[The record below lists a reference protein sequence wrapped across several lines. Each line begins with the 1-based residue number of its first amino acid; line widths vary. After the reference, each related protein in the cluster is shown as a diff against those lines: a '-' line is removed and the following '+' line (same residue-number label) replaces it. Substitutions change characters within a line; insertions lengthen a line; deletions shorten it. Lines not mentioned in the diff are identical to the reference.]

1 MQNVVLYL
9 IANPFIGVGLALLV
23 LLCAYNLF
31 RRKPRVAMGLWLVT
45 VVVMFYVYVQVTA
58 ENDELNAID
67 LAAPP
72 DTAP

>member
-31 RRKPRVAMGLWLVT
+31 RRKPRVAMGLWFVT